1 MDMQSDMWAWLFRQ
15 VPAEQ
20 YNQIVIMTSTG
31 TEIAVQCLLR
41 IEADFVAIKGRL
53 AGSQDAGR
61 VYFIPFC
68 NIDYFGLQRDVKE
81 TEFDAI
87 FGAGSLVASTPVAS
101 TAAESTIPPDPL
113 AADPVPGQPASLPAV
128 EVPISTSVSQK
139 TPLPLK
145 SEVLERFRS
154 RIASSS
160 QSLNGGPLRPAD
172 G

>member
-1 MDMQSDMWAWLFRQ
+1 MQSDMWAWLFRR

-20 YNQIVIMTSTG
+20 HNQLVLMTGSG
-31 TEIAVQCLLR
+31 TEIAVQALLR

-61 VYFIPFC
+61 VYFIPFT
-68 NIDYFGLQRDVKE
+68 NIDYFGIQKDVKE
-81 TEFDAI
+81 SEFDAI
-87 FGAGSLVASTPVAS
+87 FGTGSLAVDSGAASNSSIAAAGTPAVTPS
-101 TAAESTIPPDPL
+101 TAPEVTAE
-113 AADPVPGQPASLPAV
+113 LPA
-128 EVPISTSVSQK
+128 STSVSQK

-154 RIASSS
+154 RIAGASSS
-160 QSLNGGPLRPAD
+160 PGDAALRPAD